1 MLPRPQL
8 AKPCLCYKKR
18 CLACRTSK
26 SLVKISQ
33 VKKKNTQK
41 PLFPSEVRPFSK
53 PFHTSDPRD
62 IAFCENVSASDM
74 ICDSDDNDKEITI
87 ICNIKHNEVI
97 PRGTKLIKGSVK
109 IKATC
114 EEANLYQ
121 LFYAHD
127 PLRH

>member
-1 MLPRPQL
+1 MSRLQNFQVFGQNFSG
-8 AKPCLCYKKR
+8 KEEKY
-18 CLACRTSK
+18 SK
-26 SLVKISQ
+26 A
-33 VKKKNTQK
+33 T
-41 PLFPSEVRPFSK
+41 FSK
-53 PFHTSDPRD
+53 WSEAFFQAFHTSDPRD

-87 ICNIKHNEVI
+87 ICNIKHDEVI

-109 IKATC
+109 IKTTC

-127 PLRH
+127 PLRHW